1 MKCPYCG
8 DNDTKVLDSR
18 ESTQSNTRRRRECN
32 ACNKRFTT
40 YESVELGLTKIKKRS
55 GKIVDFDQS
64 KITEAIFKAAKAV
77 GGENRK
83 LAELLTE
90 KIVEKLKENYNDEN
104 VPDVE
109 TVQDVV
115 EKILIENGNAK
126 TAKCYILYRD
136 QHKKIRD
143 TRKTFLEV
151 ADTMGEYLQ
160 RSDWRVNENSNVDFS
175 LGGLILYSS
184 GKMTANYWLNH
195 VYPPEVADSHVN
207 GDLHIHDLSMFCG
220 YCAGWSLKQ
229 LLVEGF
235 GGVRG
240 QVRTKP
246 AKHMDTVIG
255 QVVNFLGT
263 LQNEWA
269 GAQAFSS
276 FDTYLAPFAKAD
288 NMSYKEVKQCMQNY
302 MFHSAT
308 PSRWG
313 TQTPFLNLTFD
324 WVVPEDMK
332 DQKAI
337 VGGKEADFTYGDCQ
351 KEMDLINKA
360 FIETMLEGD
369 AAGRVFTF
377 PIPTYNITNDFD
389 WNSENANL
397 LFKMTAKYGIPYFQ
411 NFINSDLKP
420 SDVRSMCCRLQMD
433 LRELRNKTGGLFGS
447 GESTGSIGV
456 VTINVP
462 RLGYISNS
470 KEEFFQKLE
479 KVMNIA
485 SESLEIKRKAVTK
498 SMDNG
503 LLPYTKRYLGNLD
516 HHFSTIGLVGMNE
529 ACTNLLDKNIATE
542 EGKKFAVETLEFM
555 RNKLKQYQEETG
567 HLYNLEATPA
577 EGTSYRLA
585 RIDKKKFPEIKTAG
599 KEEAFY
605 TNSTQL
611 PVDHTEDIFDAL
623 DFQDELQT
631 KYTGG
636 TVFHG
641 FVGEQI
647 NSIEACKQ
655 LVKNVANSYKMPYF
669 TVTPTFSVCA
679 EHGYLKGKQETCPTC
694 GNETE
699 VYSRV
704 VGYIRPVKSWNKGK
718 KEEFAQRMT
727 FSMPELTVQNAN

>member
-1 MKCPYCG
+1 MY
-8 DNDTKVLDSR
+8 TKDEKVKDSIQ
-18 ESTQSNTRRRRECN
+18 ELCSLTEYGSSI
-32 ACNKRFTT
+32 NKRSNGV
-40 YESVELGLTKIKKRS
+40 YQINLIRNQIVSITKITKKYYK
-55 GKIVDFDQS
+55 GKVWCPTTKNGTFIARRNGKVF
-64 KITEAIFKAAKAV
+64 IT
-77 GGENRK
+77 
-83 LAELLTE
+83 
-90 KIVEKLKENYNDEN
+90 
-104 VPDVE
+104 
-109 TVQDVV
+109 
-115 EKILIENGNAK
+115 GN
-126 TAKCYILYRD
+126 
-136 QHKKIRD
+136 
-143 TRKTFLEV
+143 
-151 ADTMGEYLQ
+151 
-160 RSDWRVNENSNVDFS
+160 
-175 LGGLILYSS
+175 
-184 GKMTANYWLNH
+184 
-195 VYPPEVADSHVN
+195 
-207 GDLHIHDLSMFCG
+207 
-220 YCAGWSLKQ
+220 
-229 LLVEGF
+229 
-235 GGVRG
+235 
-240 QVRTKP
+240 
-246 AKHMDTVIG
+246 
-255 QVVNFLGT
+255 
-263 LQNEWA
+263 
-269 GAQAFSS
+269 
-276 FDTYLAPFAKAD
+276 
-288 NMSYKEVKQCMQNY
+288 
-302 MFHSAT
+302 
-308 PSRWG
+308 
-313 TQTPFLNLTFD
+313 TPFLNLTFD